1 MRHKTFNWLAAAG
14 FISDIPALTIV
25 ASGMLQV
32 VFGLTGMADALAGN
46 SLLRIVNNPITVL
59 GGLLLAMGLN
69 VIPIFQLKLNYQQ
82 GAVQT
87 VITTHLRLLNIAV
100 LCLSIFLFTAILL
113 YAFGENF
120 IVVKRQYQ
128 KINIGE
134 HYDRIKT

>member
-1 MRHKTFNWLAAAG
+1 MQHKTFNWLAAAG

-46 SLLRIVNNPITVL
+46 SLLRVVNNPITVL
-59 GGLLLAMGLN
+59 GGLLFAIGLN
-69 VIPIFQLKLNYQQ
+69 VIPIFRLRLEYQQ

-100 LCLSIFLFTAILL
+100 LCLSIFLFTAILM

-120 IVVKRQYQ
+120 IVVKR
-128 KINIGE
+128 
-134 HYDRIKT
+134 